1 MTVEREFRVTE
12 ISNGILPVDWSRSE
26 VLDLS
31 PENLSRNFP
40 AGAQLQAP
48 PQSAYD
54 KANLKAWSNQL
65 QDYLYQHASLSRYSS
80 PDYKCTSEP
89 GESERDFR
97 IRLQRET
104 REQRDA
110 ELAKLESR
118 YQKRLATLEEKVRK
132 AEQAVAREESQAVD
146 SKRQAAISVGAT
158 ILSAVLGRKML
169 SGTTF
174 SRATTASRA
183 ASRANRDSHDIGRAE
198 ETLEVRRQELE
209 ALQEEMAGELQ
220 KLGEQLEASANRI
233 EEKKLKP
240 LKRDIQIR
248 LFGLFWEQR

>member
-1 MTVEREFRVTE
+1 MC
-12 ISNGILPVDWSRSE
+12 I
-26 VLDLS
+26 
-31 PENLSRNFP
+31 
-40 AGAQLQAP
+40 
-48 PQSAYD
+48 
-54 KANLKAWSNQL
+54 
-65 QDYLYQHASLSRYSS
+65 
-80 PDYKCTSEP
+80 
-89 GESERDFR
+89 RDR
-97 IRLQRET
+97 
-104 REQRDA
+104 
-110 ELAKLESR
+110 AKLESR

-158 ILSAVLGRKML
+158 ILSAVSGRKML
-169 SGTTF
+169 SSTTF